1 MHEVEFAHLA
11 LGGNRMTTQEID
23 ELVLKAVKAHYA
35 EHSAPFYLAAL
46 GNLFRSQDIELPP
59 GVRFKDYLSS
69 RFHGRLVV
77 IQDPEIPARIA
88 IAEPERESAIR
99 RQLSGQSTELADD
112 SEVDYGRLPI
122 ALIAAFC
129 KVPLPDSQVYFRTTK
144 PFRYET
150 LLHPPDDNY
159 VEISET
165 FRPTSLAGKSVHTL
179 SFGEKQ
185 TVYACIEKWADA
197 NAVDL
202 RSLYYDRSLQKR
214 QQERGQEEAA
224 QNALQR
230 LINAQE
236 PELRGR
242 IRIPGDIA
250 STLMR
255 LP

>member
-1 MHEVEFAHLA
+1 M
-11 LGGNRMTTQEID
+11 NSQDID
-23 ELVLKAVKAHYA
+23 DLVLTAVQAHYA
-35 EHSAPFYLAAL
+35 EHDTPFYLAEL
-46 GNLFRSQDIELPP
+46 GNLFRERNIDLPP

-99 RQLSGQSTELADD
+99 RQLSGQRMELSDD
-112 SEVDYGRLPI
+112 SEIDYERLPF

-129 KVPLPDSQVYFRTTK
+129 KVPLPNERVFFRTTT

-150 LLHPPDDNY
+150 LTHPPDDNY
-159 VEISET
+159 VEINDS
-165 FRPTSLAGKSVHTL
+165 FRPTPLAGKSVHAL
-179 SFGEKQ
+179 SLSDKQ
-185 TVYACIEKWADA
+185 TIYSCIEKWADT

-202 RSLYYDRSLQKR
+202 TSLYYDRSSQR
-214 QQERGQEEAA
+214 SQQERGHGETAH
-224 QNALQR
+224 NALQR

-236 PELRGR
+236 PELKGR

>member
-1 MHEVEFAHLA
+1 
-11 LGGNRMTTQEID
+11 MTSQNID
-23 ELVLKAVKAHYA
+23 ELVLKAVQAHYA
-35 EHSAPFYLAAL
+35 EHNTPFYLAEL
-46 GNLFRSQDIELPP
+46 GNLFRSHNVELPA

-69 RFHGRLVV
+69 RFHGRLAV

-88 IAEPERESAIR
+88 IAEPERESAVR
-99 RQLSGQSTELADD
+99 RQLSGQGIDLSED
-112 SEVDYGRLPI
+112 SEVDYERLPI

-129 KVPLPDSQVYFRTTK
+129 KVPLPNTRVYFRTTK

-150 LLHPPDDNY
+150 LMRPPDDSY
-159 VEISET
+159 VAIDDS
-165 FRPTSLAGKSVHTL
+165 FRPTSLAGKSVHAL
-179 SFGEKQ
+179 SLSDKQ
-185 TVYACIEKWADA
+185 TIHASIEKWADT

-202 RSLYYDRSLQKR
+202 RSLYYDRSPQKD
-214 QQERGQEEAA
+214 QQARGRGEAA
-224 QNALQR
+224 HNALQR

-236 PELRGR
+236 PELKGR